1 MLRDVHS
8 CTEKRIGRKE
18 TEVAKRI
25 KGGIK
30 RRETDPA
37 CNHFPKSSPLSRTHK
52 EFHRVGSRR
61 EGGRRRYRRPGGEKG
76 ESKGG
81 ESNPASNL
89 SPNEKWLLKIGFLK
103 VLS

>member
-1 MLRDVHS
+1 MAR
-8 CTEKRIGRKE
+8 
-18 TEVAKRI
+18 RI
-25 KGGIK
+25 KGRIK

-37 CNHFPKSSPLSRTHK
+37 SNQFSKCSPQPGTHK